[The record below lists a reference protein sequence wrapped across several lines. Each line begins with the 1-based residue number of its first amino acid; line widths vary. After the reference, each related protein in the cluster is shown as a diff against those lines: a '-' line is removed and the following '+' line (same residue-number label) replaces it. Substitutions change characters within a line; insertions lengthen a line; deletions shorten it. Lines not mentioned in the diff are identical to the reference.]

1 MANILYYVTYNFVVV
16 NTEWKS
22 SDQSRYLTYGGLA
35 IATVIIFRM
44 NTTIA
49 SIVGA
54 IIAVYIMVA
63 EYIMNELYKY

>member
-1 MANILYYVTYNFVVV
+1 MYFFTV

-22 SDQSRYLTYGGLA
+22 SDQSRYLTYGGLG
-35 IATVIIFRM
+35 IATIIIFKM

-54 IIAVYIMVA
+54 FIAIYIMVA
-63 EYIMNELYKY
+63 EYIMNELYKQ